1 MIFVLMGIPHVIYK
15 WVISYLFN
23 FTQYQYSVPLLK
35 VQGSRNLQIVALN
48 DYMGFAVFFSSKTL
62 LRELYSE
69 CLEPT
74 RETKKPH
81 VSRGFTYRSRVC
93 DFASNDLFQL
103 YLMVFPAIIVVA

>member
-15 WVISYLFN
+15 WAISYLFN
-23 FTQYQYSVPLLK
+23 FTQYQYSGSVPLLK

-48 DYMGFAVFFSSKTL
+48 DYMGFVVFFSSKTL
-62 LRELYSE
+62 LRQLFSE

-81 VSRGFTYRSRVC
+81 VSRVFTYRSRVR
-93 DFASNDLFQL
+93 A
-103 YLMVFPAIIVVA
+103 